1 MAVFHVCSLVTI
13 GAMLGDVTSGQ
24 ITDFFGRKRAMR
36 MSTAFCITGWLALFF
51 SKDPYSLDF
60 GRFFTGYGI
69 GVISYV
75 QNGTGSYIYS

>member
-51 SKDPYSLDF
+51 SKILTHSTLEDF
-60 GRFFTGYGI
+60 SQDMELELSHMWFL
-69 GVISYV
+69 
-75 QNGTGSYIYS
+75 YI

>member
-51 SKDPYSLDF
+51 SKDMELELSHVVP
-60 GRFFTGYGI
+60 I
-69 GVISYV
+69 
-75 QNGTGSYIYS
+75 YIAEIAPKNL